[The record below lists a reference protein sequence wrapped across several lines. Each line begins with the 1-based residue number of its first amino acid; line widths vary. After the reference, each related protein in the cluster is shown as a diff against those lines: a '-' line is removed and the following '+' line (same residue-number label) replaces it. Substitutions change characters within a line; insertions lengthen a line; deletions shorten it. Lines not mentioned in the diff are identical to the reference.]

1 MSTAVAQSSDTR
13 ERLLDAAGEIFAAE
27 GFAKATVRGICD
39 RAGANIAAVNYHFGD
54 KDGLYAAV
62 FQHAAS
68 CGRIALPK
76 IGDQAE
82 PPEKLRAAVRSLLSC
97 VFDSERP
104 AWYGKLMI
112 REMVEPTPMLSS
124 LVESNFRPLY
134 EALHE
139 IVGDLAEGRL
149 KRPAL
154 GRCVRSLIA
163 QCAYYHHARAVIA
176 RLEPKL
182 RFDAAEIERLAEH
195 IAEFTIAGIAGVAK
209 TRKRA

>member
-1 MSTAVAQSSDTR
+1 MTPTAEATDTR
-13 ERLLDAAGEIFAAE
+13 LRLLEAAGEIFAAD
-27 GFAKATVRGICD
+27 GYAQATVRDICNL
-39 RAGANIAAVNYHFGD
+39 AEANIAAVNYHFGG
-54 KDGLYAAV
+54 KRGLYAAV

-76 IGDQAE
+76 IGDGAQ
-82 PPEKLRAAVRSLLSC
+82 PEAQLRAAVSALLSC

-112 REMVEPTPMLSS
+112 REMVEPTPVLDS
-124 LVESNFRPLY
+124 LVETNFRPLY
-134 EALHE
+134 EALHD
-139 IVGDLAEGRL
+139 IVDRLSAGRL

-163 QCAYYHHARAVIA
+163 QCAYYHHARAVVT

-182 RFDAAEIERLAEH
+182 RFDAAEIARLADH
-195 IAEFTIAGIAGVAK
+195 IVDFTIGGIQRVGGGG
-209 TRKRA
+209 R